1 METKENILRLQ
12 VNKLINSPFQGRLFG
27 IDDELPREESEKV
40 DELADSIR
48 ENGMMQPIVVRPA
61 NDGNYEIIDGHRRV
75 IATKLLGRGQIKA
88 IIRDYDDKQAQT
100 FNIIGNLQRK
110 DLNNIELAL
119 SYQRA
124 LDSGLFPDRRAL
136 ALAIAKDE
144 TYVGDVLNMLRMDKR
159 VIDDLLKNRSIQDA
173 RILRMIRVAEPIDEN
188 GLNDEQWRLYR
199 FVKDQDLSRNQ
210 VKTLLDNRKKQ
221 KDEIEGNEVP
231 IDIKYTQKGITF
243 RIDYSKVNTVKK
255 SEIKKLINENTKHL
269 KKEINKLVSET

>member
-1 METKENILRLQ
+1 MEPKEKILRLQ
-12 VNKLINSPFQGRLFG
+12 VSKLIDSPFQGRLFG

-48 ENGMMQPIVVRPA
+48 ENGMMQPIIVRPA
-61 NDGNYEIIDGHRRV
+61 ADDNFEVVDGHRRV
-75 IATKLLGRGQIKA
+75 IATKLLGRGHIKA

-110 DLNNIELAL
+110 NLNNIELAL

-124 LDSGLFPDRRAL
+124 LDSGLFADRRAL
-136 ALAIAKDE
+136 AYAIAKDE

-173 RILRMIRVAEPIDEN
+173 RILRMIRVAEPIDKD

-199 FVKDQDLSRNQ
+199 FIKDQELSRSQ
-210 VKTLLDNRKKQ
+210 VKTLLDNRKKE
-221 KDEIEGNEVP
+221 KDDKAGNEVP
-231 IDIKYTQKGITF
+231 IDIKYTQKGISF
-243 RIDYSKVNTVKK
+243 RIDYSKLDAVKK
-255 SEIKKLINENTKHL
+255 SEIKKLINHNTKQL
-269 KKEINKLVSET
+269 KQEISKLLKD

>member
-12 VNKLINSPFQGRLFG
+12 LRKLINSPFQGRLFG

-48 ENGMMQPIVVRPA
+48 ANGMMQPIIVRPA

-119 SYQRA
+119 SYRRA
-124 LDSGLFPDRRAL
+124 LDSGLFADRRAL
-136 ALAIAKDE
+136 AIAIAKDE
-144 TYVGDVLNMLRMDKR
+144 SYVGDVVNMLRMDKR
-159 VIDDLLKNRSIQDA
+159 VIDDLLKNRSIQDV
-173 RILRMIRVAEPIDEN
+173 RILRMIRVAEPIDED

-199 FVKDQDLSRNQ
+199 FIKDQEFSRSQ
-210 VKTLLDNRKKQ
+210 VKTLLDNRKKE
-221 KDEIEGNEVP
+221 KDEKARNEVP

-255 SEIKKLINENTKHL
+255 SEIKKLINDNTKQL
-269 KKEINKLVSET
+269 KKEINKLISE